1 MYSKSF
7 SKSLN
12 YKLRE
17 LELIINQL
25 ESGKEHSRIDV
36 YLALDKTREL
46 YEILL
51 KVAAGQPEGQERPA
65 ASPARSV
72 VPSDPDTAQD
82 GRDYEAEGIIPD
94 PVHKPKEEVQSMR
107 DKPEETSKLLQKT
120 DSEKEKDEKPV
131 QDDQTDPLTDKKPG
145 AQNGITDDKKK
156 NGTQDIEIVADRY
169 QSSQNYINRAMADK
183 QIKKDLTARIQS
195 RPISDLRNSI
205 GLNEKFLFIKEL
217 FKGRPE
223 KYNQCIDTLNQA
235 STLDQA
241 LSYIR
246 ETYEWKEDDEVVE
259 KLINLVK
266 RKHQAE

>member
-25 ESGKEHSRIDV
+25 ESSKEHSRIDV
-36 YLALDKTREL
+36 DLALDKTREL

-51 KVAAGQPEGQERPA
+51 KVAAGQPEWQEKPA
-65 ASPARSV
+65 ASPDRSV
-72 VPSDPDTAQD
+72 VPSDPDTSQD
-82 GRDYEAEGIIPD
+82 ERDYEAEGIVPD

-107 DKPEETSKLLQKT
+107 DKPEKT
-120 DSEKEKDEKPV
+120 GKPLKEPDPEKEKEEKPV
-131 QDDQTDPLTDKKPG
+131 QDDQADPLKEKNIM
-145 AQNGITDDKKK
+145 AQNEITDDRKK

-169 QSSQNYINRAMADK
+169 QTSQNYINRAMADK
-183 QIKKDLTARIQS
+183 QIKKDLTSRIQS
-195 RPISDLRNSI
+195 KPISDLRNSI

-246 ETYEWKEDDEVVE
+246 ENYEWEEDDEVVE

>member
-7 SKSLN
+7 LKSLN

-17 LELIINQL
+17 LELIISQL
-25 ESGKEHSRIDV
+25 DSGKEHSMIDV
-36 YLALDKTREL
+36 DLALDKTREL
-46 YEILL
+46 YDILL
-51 KVAAGQPEGQERPA
+51 KIAAGEPEGQERTA
-65 ASPARSV
+65 VTHTRSV

-82 GRDYEAEGIIPD
+82 ERDYESEGIIPD
-94 PVHKPKEEVQSMR
+94 PVHKPKEEVQSMK
-107 DKPEETSKLLQKT
+107 DKPEQTAIHLQKT
-120 DSEKEKDEKPV
+120 GPEKEKDEKPV
-131 QDDQTDPLTDKKPG
+131 EDDRDDSLTEKKTG
-145 AQNGITDDKKK
+145 IQKEITDDKKK
-156 NGTQDIEIVADRY
+156 NGKQDIEIVADRY

-183 QIKKDLTARIQS
+183 QVKKDLTSKMQS
-195 RPISDLRNSI
+195 KPISDLRNSI

-223 KYNQCIDTLNQA
+223 KYNQCIDTLNQ
-235 STLDQA
+235 SPTLDQA

-246 ETYEWKEDDEVVE
+246 ENYEWEKDDEVVE